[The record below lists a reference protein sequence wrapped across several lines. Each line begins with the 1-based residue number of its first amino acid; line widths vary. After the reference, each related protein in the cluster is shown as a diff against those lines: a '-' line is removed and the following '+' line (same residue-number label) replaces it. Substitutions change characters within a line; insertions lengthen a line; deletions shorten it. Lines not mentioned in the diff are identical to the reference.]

1 MFRRITAL
9 LIVVFMCFLMCSC
22 TDEGS
27 KEATQSTQP
36 VPAYKVGVMLV
47 ADKEDSSSIEHT
59 DAIGQVAQQLKAE
72 NIQTVFKYS
81 VEADESCYDTAKQLV
96 DEGCSI
102 IFSNSKKHQEFIEK
116 AADEFSDVE
125 FVVFGGDTAK
135 TAGIDNLHNAY
146 TDIYQARYVCGVV
159 AGLKIKD
166 LMRNDKLSNSNYDA
180 DKNIKIGY
188 VGTLPSSEVVSS
200 YSGFYLGVKSICKDV
215 AMSVQYTN
223 KQSDK
228 KAEKETADAL
238 ISQGCVIIA
247 QHNVTTAVSDAVNLA
262 NKSGKVCYC
271 VGFGSDMS
279 KIAPNGALVSA
290 KHNWE
295 VCYKDIITLCKNDDK
310 IPTDWIGGY
319 DKEAVGTT
327 ELTDNC
333 SDKAFD
339 EVEKTSKAL
348 ATNETFVFDTSTF
361 TSGGKMLKSA
371 YAIDTDGDDIPDKHQ
386 TIFDGAFHESYFRSA
401 PYFSLDIDGIT
412 VLN

>member
-9 LIVVFMCFLMCSC
+9 FVTVLLCFVMCSC
-22 TDEGS
+22 IGDGG
-27 KEATQSTQP
+27 KESTQATQPT
-36 VPAYKVGVMLV
+36 PAYKIGVMMI
-47 ADKEDSSSIEHT
+47 ADKEDGSSIEHT
-59 DAIGQVAQQLKAE
+59 DAMALVCDQMKDE
-72 NIQTVFKYS
+72 NIQVAYRYS
-81 VEADESCYDTAKQLV
+81 VKADQSCYDTAKQLV
-96 DEGCSI
+96 DDGCKI
-102 IFSNSKKHQEFIEK
+102 VFSNSKKHQEFIEK

-159 AGLKIKD
+159 AGLKLKD
-166 LMRNDKLSNSNYDA
+166 LMRNDKLTKSNYDA

-188 VGTLPSSEVVSS
+188 VGTLPSSEVMSS
-200 YSGFYLGVKSICKDV
+200 YSGFFLGVKSVCKDV

-223 KQSDK
+223 KQSDA
-228 KAEKETADAL
+228 KAEKETASAL

-247 QHNVTTAVSDAVNLA
+247 QHNNTTAVAQAVETA
-262 NKSGKVCYC
+262 NTSGKECYC
-271 VGFGSDMS
+271 VGFGADMS
-279 KIAPNGALVSA
+279 TASKNGALVSA

-319 DKEAVGTT
+319 DKAAVGTT
-327 ELTDNC
+327 KLTDVC
-333 SDKAFD
+333 SDKAAS
-339 EVEKTSKAL
+339 EVEKSSKAL
-348 ATNETFVFDTSTF
+348 SSNEFFVFDTSTF
-361 TSGGKMLKSA
+361 TSGGKKLKSA
-371 YAIDTDGDDIPDKHQ
+371 YAVDTDGDDIPDKHQ
-386 TIFDGAFHESYFRSA
+386 AIFDGAFHESYFRSA